1 MLSTLLSILSLKP
14 SCGSANSLQRENKMS
29 YRNRGIMTAGIASP
43 VDTLHDQGTLFH
55 SVVADLGQNARGNS
69 ASALKLQGLP
79 SFPISPSPSPF
90 PKRKID
96 EERSDQAEA
105 SLRMV
110 MYLSCWG
117 PN

>member
-1 MLSTLLSILSLKP
+1 
-14 SCGSANSLQRENKMS
+14 MS

-43 VDTLHDQGTLFH
+43 VDALQDQGTLFH
-55 SVVADLGQNARGNS
+55 SVMADLGQNVRRNS
-69 ASALKLQGLP
+69 GSALQLQGLP
-79 SFPISPSPSPF
+79 SFPVSSSPSPSPT
-90 PKRKID
+90 RKMD